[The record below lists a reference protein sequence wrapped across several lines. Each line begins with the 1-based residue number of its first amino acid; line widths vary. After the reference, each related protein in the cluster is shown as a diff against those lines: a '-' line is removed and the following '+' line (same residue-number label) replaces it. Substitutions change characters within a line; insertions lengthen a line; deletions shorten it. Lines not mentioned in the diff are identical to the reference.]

1 MHRKPYIIIQG
12 VVTIIIALSMLFCAL
27 VVVFDRCLIV
37 SEEAARSIEVARR
50 YRPEPEEEMMEP
62 LVEEIGPEP
71 VLQRPTVN

>member
-1 MHRKPYIIIQG
+1 
-12 VVTIIIALSMLFCAL
+12 MLFCAL